1 MAEALE
7 EVLRLVAEGR
17 LTAEEAAPIVE
28 ALMAGRSTGGDPGHA
43 AAGHAAPGRAAG
55 SGRAGEGAAG
65 PEPAH
70 GSARGGAGTGR
81 RLRIA
86 VHDSGRRVVE
96 VVVPGALASLAGSIP
111 GIPAEYLARVRSA
124 LADGLRGPVVDVRD
138 ASGDGV
144 TITVE

>member
-1 MAEALE
+1 MPEALE
-7 EVLRLVAEGR
+7 EVLSLVANGR
-17 LTAEEAAPIVE
+17 LTADEAAPIVE
-28 ALMAGRSTGGDPGHA
+28 ALMAARSEARDPA
-43 AAGHAAPGRAAG
+43 HAAPGR
-55 SGRAGEGAAG
+55 RAPGKAAG
-65 PEPAH
+65 PGPAGGGAAEPEAFP
-70 GSARGGAGTGR
+70 GSARGGTGTGR

>member
-1 MAEALE
+1 MPEALE
-7 EVLRLVAEGR
+7 EVLRLVADGR
-17 LTAEEAAPIVE
+17 LSAAEAAPIVE
-28 ALMAGRSTGGDPGHA
+28 ALTAARSAAGGPRPGAPAETGGPGP
-43 AAGHAAPGRAAG
+43 AGGGAAAPGTARQG
-55 SGRAGEGAAG
+55 S
-65 PEPAH
+65 
-70 GSARGGAGTGR
+70 GTGR

-86 VHDSGRRVVE
+86 VHDSGRRVIE

-124 LADGLRGPVVDVRD
+124 LADGLRGPIVDVRD

>member
-1 MAEALE
+1 MPEALE
-7 EVLRLVAEGR
+7 EVLRLVADGR

-28 ALMAGRSTGGDPGHA
+28 ALMAARSAARDPGH
-43 AAGHAAPGRAAG
+43 GAPGRTAG
-55 SGRAGEGAAG
+55 PGPAG
-65 PEPAH
+65 PEPGPASD
-70 GSARGGAGTGR
+70 GRATGTGR